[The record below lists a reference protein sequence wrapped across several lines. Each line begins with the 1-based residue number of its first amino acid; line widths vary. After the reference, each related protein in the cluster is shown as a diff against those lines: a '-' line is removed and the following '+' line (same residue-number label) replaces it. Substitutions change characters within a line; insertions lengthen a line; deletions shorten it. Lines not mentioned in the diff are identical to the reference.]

1 MCKLM
6 LEIQLKLL
14 KMTKNDLQMTFYDL
28 QMTLRPYTSLPPL
41 SSPKMLQKL
50 SNIHVPIS
58 YSFRFIDE
66 KHDFSPFLGEVDH
79 FEPLF
84 GPFGSQL

>member
-1 MCKLM
+1 MCELM

-50 SNIHVPIS
+50 SNIRVPN
-58 YSFRFIDE
+58 SFSFGFIDE
-66 KHDFSPFLGEVDH
+66 KHDFSPFLGRVDH
-79 FEPLF
+79 FLGHF
-84 GPFGSQL
+84 GHSYRYK